1 MNVTKFRI
9 EEAGREFWL
18 RPLTVRERMGLV
30 SAHIERERNGA
41 LAIAK
46 ATGISGKDAAIFVAE
61 AVASAQRVSALVMD
75 CFTLEGAVAVLRV
88 AAERPEDADE
98 LASSI
103 EPGKISM
110 YAARC
115 LNVDTNAESNPGNG

>member
-46 ATGISGKDAAIFVAE
+46 ATGISGKDAAMFVAE

-103 EPGKISM
+103 EPGKF
-110 YAARC
+110 RC
-115 LNVDTNAESNPGNG
+115 TRRGV

>member
-30 SAHIERERNGA
+30 SAHVEREKANA
-41 LAIAK
+41 LGIVK
-46 ATGISGKDAAIFVAE
+46 ATGISGKEAALFVAE
-61 AVASAQRVSALVMD
+61 SVASAQRVSALVMD
-75 CFTLEGAVAVLRV
+75 CFTLDGAIAVLRI
-88 AAERPEDADE
+88 AAERPEDAED
-98 LASSI
+98 LAAMI
-103 EPGKISM
+103 EPGKLSV

-115 LNVDTNAESNPGNG
+115 LNVDTGAETKPGNG